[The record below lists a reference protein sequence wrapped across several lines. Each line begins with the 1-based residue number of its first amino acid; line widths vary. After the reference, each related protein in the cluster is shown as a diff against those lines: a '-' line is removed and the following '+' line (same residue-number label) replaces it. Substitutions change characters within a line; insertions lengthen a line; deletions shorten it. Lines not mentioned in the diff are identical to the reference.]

1 MPIDIPSTALDPSHT
16 SPTMALTQNFPGFPY
31 HSSSSSYSPS
41 ASSSS
46 SYTSSSSS
54 LGSNLGDSPPWTP
67 WPRTPS
73 GVLNVLRHYFLD
85 QESGIYP
92 SSGSPPD
99 RLGTFGGNLATS
111 PGLDVRA
118 PTTETVDIK
127 SELYSAIHS
136 GSLMHGSVLKRQNYE
151 RTTDQIGVQE
161 TYDRRFT
168 CTIKNCG
175 KSFSGEWEKTRHI
188 KSLHFPPTIGC
199 RDCTYKQSRKD
210 LFSEHCKKR
219 HPGISME
226 ELMVQL
232 VHANGISQ

>member
-1 MPIDIPSTALDPSHT
+1 MR
-16 SPTMALTQNFPGFPY
+16 QG
-31 HSSSSSYSPS
+31 SY
-41 ASSSS
+41 
-46 SYTSSSSS
+46 
-54 LGSNLGDSPPWTP
+54 
-67 WPRTPS
+67 
-73 GVLNVLRHYFLD
+73 YFLD
-85 QESGIYP
+85 QESGNYP

-99 RLGTFGGNLATS
+99 GLGTFGGNVATS
-111 PGLDVRA
+111 PGLDVRT

-199 RDCTYKQSRKD
+199 RDCNYKQSRKD